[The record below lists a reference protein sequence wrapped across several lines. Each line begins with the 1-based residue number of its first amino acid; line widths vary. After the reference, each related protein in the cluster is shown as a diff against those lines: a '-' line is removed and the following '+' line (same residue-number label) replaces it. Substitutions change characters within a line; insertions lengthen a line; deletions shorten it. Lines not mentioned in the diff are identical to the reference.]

1 MFIYSFLWNFMQ
13 RLAMF
18 LAYVYISELT
28 GQRQCVF
35 LPVKSIPRPAAS
47 LLGWTPAPM
56 TTLDR
61 HGRLASTSQGDT
73 APSPISH
80 HRRREARRSR
90 TVRLRSLVSPF
101 VRSGR
106 DVPPRPALPP
116 RRSVTTPDRPPPG
129 ITRNRQRVS
138 AGLGGQLRRPRRQRH
153 RRF

>member
-1 MFIYSFLWNFMQ
+1 MFIYSFLWDFMQ

-35 LPVKSIPRPAAS
+35 LLVKSFPRPAAS
-47 LLGWTPAPM
+47 PLWWTLAPM

-73 APSPISH
+73 APRPITH
-80 HRRREARRSR
+80 HQRREARRAR
-90 TVRLRSLVSPF
+90 TVRLRSLVSPS

-106 DVPPRPALPP
+106 DVPPRPDLPP
-116 RRSVTTPDRPPPG
+116 SGAQSLRRTDRPRAQPDTGNGCPL
-129 ITRNRQRVS
+129 
-138 AGLGGQLRRPRRQRH
+138 A
-153 RRF
+153 

>member
-1 MFIYSFLWNFMQ
+1 MRIAWSLFFVISQMFIYSFLWDFMQ

-47 LLGWTPAPM
+47 LLWWTLAPM

-61 HGRLASTSQGDT
+61 HGRPASTSQRDT
-73 APSPISH
+73 APRPLTH
-80 HRRREARRSR
+80 HRHWKARRSR
-90 TVRLRSLVSPF
+90 TVRLRSLVSPS

-106 DVPPRPALPP
+106 DVPPRPDLPP
-116 RRSVTTPDRPPPG
+116 SGTQSLRQTDRP
-129 ITRNRQRVS
+129 R
-138 AGLGGQLRRPRRQRH
+138 A
-153 RRF
+153 